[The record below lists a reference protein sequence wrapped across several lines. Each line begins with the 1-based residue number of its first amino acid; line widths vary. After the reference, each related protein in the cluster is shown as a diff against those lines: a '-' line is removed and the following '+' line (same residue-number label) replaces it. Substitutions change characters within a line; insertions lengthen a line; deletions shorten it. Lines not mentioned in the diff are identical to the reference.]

1 MRGGIIMWKEIKNY
15 ALLWDSKKRKG
26 IVRVLLVDD
35 VYYKMVVTSAEELN
49 AIGNILR
56 EEKNLSYNIISGQI
70 ACGWKPSRENEFSH
84 FAQ

>member
-1 MRGGIIMWKEIKNY
+1 MWKEIKNY

-35 VYYKMVVTSAEELN
+35 VSYKIVVTSAEELN

-70 ACGWKPSRENEFSH
+70 ACGWKPSRDEKEFSH
-84 FAQ
+84 FAEE

>member
-1 MRGGIIMWKEIKNY
+1 MRGGIIMWKEIKDY

-26 IVRVLLVDD
+26 IIKVMLVDD
-35 VYYKMVVTSAEELN
+35 VYYKIVVTSAEELN

-70 ACGWKPSRENEFSH
+70 ACG
-84 FAQ
+84 